1 MPSRTTFPKT
11 LTDLV
16 RDPEKFRKAMTLL
29 ETLERAEVVANNGK
43 RIPLKVSETN
53 ALFDLRD
60 VQNQAPVTEEP
71 ANFLHP
77 ETALW
82 KARAEANLGTF
93 SENSVDIADA
103 LIRAINA
110 ATFNSKIV
118 WLLPMLGANN
128 KAACIPLRDTLNKGI
143 AGWADSPVTYAEN
156 QGFYQSALGV
166 AIDTD
171 IKVSDLTAGSDT
183 WGIGYW
189 ERGWTANAPDLAF
202 IAYNSDGNAQG
213 GLQMQP
219 AGVNFYS
226 ATETFNRYVYGAT
239 SQNAHHY
246 GQAQVGTLSIFAD
259 GAMTASSSSLAITDP
274 AFTERALKIHTS
286 EYGFTYKGRC
296 AVAYLTDGTLTAA
309 EIAALHSLLNTYL
322 IAPTGR

>member
-29 ETLERAEVVANNGK
+29 ETLERAEVVSNNGK

-60 VQNQAPVTEEP
+60 IQNQAPITEEP
-71 ANFLHP
+71 TNSLHP
-77 ETALW
+77 ETILW
-82 KARAEANLGTF
+82 QSRGVANLGTYGA
-93 SENSVDIADA
+93 NSVSIADA
-103 LIRAINA
+103 LIRAVNLES
-110 ATFNSKIV
+110 FNSKLL

-128 KAACIPLRDTLNKGI
+128 KAASIPLRDSFNKGI

-156 QGFYQSALGV
+156 LGFYQSALGV

-171 IKVSDLTAGSDT
+171 IKVSDITAGSDT
-183 WGIGYW
+183 WGCGYW
-189 ERGWTANAPDLAF
+189 ERDWTLNNPNLAF

-213 GLQMQP
+213 GIQMIP
-219 AGVNFYS
+219 GGVNFYS
-226 ATETFNRYVYGAT
+226 ATETFNRYVYAPGA
-239 SQNAHHY
+239 QNAHQY
-246 GQAQVGTLSIFAD
+246 GQAQNGSISLYRD
-259 GAMTASSSSLAITDP
+259 GSLAAQSSSLSITDP

-286 EYGFTYKGRC
+286 EFGFTYKGRC

-309 EIAALHSLLNTYL
+309 EIARLHAILDQYL